1 MHVDILVM
9 YSHHR
14 FIAIYFC
21 TFCIVGV
28 GDDAGDDQIIMRG
41 TDKYKFEMRG
51 TERILL
57 T

>member
-9 YSHHR
+9 HSHHR
-14 FIAIYFC
+14 FIALYFC